1 MKTKL
6 LTLLGMFL
14 MGGAAQ
20 ALSIAPK
27 DAQDPSYQLNRLDNV
42 DLKSYLGEGLKHST
56 KMVGVIDADDAD
68 YSDGVP
74 GTYDL
79 QDSVSGVQIVLPAGS
94 VIRDAYVYAQAS
106 GTSGVTVAVGH
117 PGSVGAIV
125 AARDFSSLT
134 AGVLTAGVQ
143 VSAAT
148 AIATSTQMGLKATLT
163 GVTLNA
169 GKVYVIM
176 DVVKGLQ

>member
-6 LTLLGMFL
+6 LTVLGMFL

-20 ALSIAPK
+20 ALSIAPV
-27 DAQDPSYQLNRLDNV
+27 DVQDPSYQLDRLDNV
-42 DLKSYLGEGLKHST
+42 TLKGYLGDGFKHST
-56 KMVGVIDADDAD
+56 KLVGVIDA
-68 YSDGVP
+68 STSSVP

-163 GVTLNA
+163 GATLAA